1 MRLELYEEKPEAA
14 GAALAQVFEAFSKET
29 EESEESELQTVRYN
43 LAEDADIFVHH
54 PVVNQ
59 AMQKMEAAL
68 PLMLVDGEIMTI
80 GAYPDMEDL
89 TEITGLS
96 FQDIRTRECQCGN
109 CNCGKG

>member
-1 MRLELYEEKPEAA
+1 MRLELYEEKPEEAS
-14 GAALAQVFEAFSKET
+14 AALAQVFEAFSKET
-29 EESEESELQTVRYN
+29 EEAELQTVRYN
-43 LAEDADIFVHH
+43 LAEDADIFAHH

-59 AMQKMEAAL
+59 AMKKMEAAL

-80 GAYPDMEDL
+80 GTYPDMEDL

>member
-14 GAALAQVFEAFSKET
+14 SAALVQVFEAFSKET
-29 EESEESELQTVRYN
+29 EEAELQTVRYN
-43 LAEDADIFVHH
+43 LVEDADVFAQH

-59 AMQKMEAAL
+59 AMQKMEAPL
-68 PLMLVDGEIMTI
+68 PLMLVDGEIMTL

-96 FQDIRTRECQCGN
+96 FQDIRTGECQCGN
-109 CNCGKG
+109 CNCRKG